1 MKFYIG
7 SGLKNAKIVNEFSEK
22 LQKKHGWK
30 HTYNW
35 TENNLENE
43 TIEDLIKY
51 ATLEQKAIEESD
63 VVIIILPAGRGTHI
77 ELGMA
82 IALNKK
88 VYLYSNKKEEFD
100 AENTVA
106 FYQLPSVKKI
116 IGDIDYAINEIVK

>member
-7 SGLKNAKIVNEFSEK
+7 SGLKNTKLVNEFSEK
-22 LQKKHGWK
+22 LQEIGWK

-35 TENNLENE
+35 TENVKGNE
-43 TIEDLIKY
+43 TIEDLIEY
-51 ATLEQKAIEESD
+51 ATVEQKAIKESD
-63 VVIIILPAGRGTHI
+63 VVIIILPAGRGTHV

-106 FYQLPSVKKI
+106 FYNLPSIQKI
-116 IGDIDYAINEIVK
+116 FGDIDYAIKEITK

>member
-7 SGLKNAKIVNEFSEK
+7 SGLKNAKLVNEFSEK
-22 LQKKHGWK
+22 LQKIGWK

-35 TENNLENE
+35 TENVKGNE
-43 TIEDLIKY
+43 TIEDLIEY
-51 ATLEQKAIEESD
+51 ATVEQKAIKESD
-63 VVIIILPAGRGTHI
+63 VVIIILPAGRGTHV

-106 FYQLPSVKKI
+106 FYNLPSIQKI
-116 IGDIDYAINEIVK
+116 FGDIDYAIKEITK